1 MVVFFLFLDWHNR
14 LIANVSVA
22 NKNIL
27 HVFQE
32 LEPRITEI
40 CSGLMTKLEENDKEI
55 AALLAR
61 IKDDEVI
68 IDLGAEESVFKYALK

>member
-1 MVVFFLFLDWHNR
+1 MN
-14 LIANVSVA
+14 
-22 NKNIL
+22 
-27 HVFQE
+27 
-32 LEPRITEI
+32 
-40 CSGLMTKLEENDKEI
+40 KLEENDKEI